1 MNRVLAGVVFSIL
14 LSSVALADE
23 PAIGFWVVGVRE
35 LQKAVD
41 EYGSLDK
48 IDDREMSTIA
58 ECSGRFFGGRDCHFH
73 LQSDAFSFRIAAK
86 DDGAQLEYRATLG
99 GGKVKRAAR
108 NFDGVVKVGPTWS
121 LPDDWKSRKHL
132 IVFKRLNLK
141 S

>member
-1 MNRVLAGVVFSIL
+1 MNRIITGAILSIL

-23 PAIGFWVVGVRE
+23 PAIGFWVVGVKE

-48 IDDREMSTIA
+48 MDDTEMSTIA
-58 ECSGRFFGGRDCHFH
+58 ECSGRFGGRDCHFH
-73 LQSDAFSFRIAAK
+73 LQSDAFSFSIAAQ

-121 LPDDWKSRKHL
+121 LPDEWKSRKHL